1 MRPVDLA
8 ADETAAFVL
17 AHVATGHQ
25 RILDVGC
32 GNGLVAQG
40 LQLRGHEVVAID
52 ESAAAVEQALT
63 LGVDARLASWPDFA
77 DGPLDVVLFARSL
90 HHIGPL
96 AEAVAQA
103 ERVLAPSG
111 LVIVDEFERAQID
124 PATLEW
130 FYGIVRLLKTSQR
143 IADQDDSFATKLLRS
158 RGEYACW
165 AQHHDRGLHTA
176 IAMWSALRNR
186 FEAAS
191 ESSAPYLYRYLC
203 PLLAEDESGYT
214 IACEVLDMERRLA
227 RLGALSL
234 IGRRFVGRKR

>member
-8 ADETAAFVL
+8 AEETAAFVL

-40 LQLRGHEVVAID
+40 LQLRGHTVVAID
-52 ESAAAVEQALT
+52 ESAAAVEQAFA
-63 LGVDARLASWPDFA
+63 LGVDARLATWPDFA
-77 DGPLDVVLFARSL
+77 EGPFDVVLFARSL

-96 AEAVAQA
+96 AEAVAQV
-103 ERVLAPSG
+103 ERLLAPSG

-143 IADQDDSFATKLLRS
+143 IADQNDSFATKLLRS

-176 IAMWSALRNR
+176 TAMWSALRNR
-186 FEAAS
+186 FEAVS

-203 PLLAEDESGYT
+203 PLLAEDESGYK
-214 IACEVLDMERRLA
+214 IACEVLDMKRRLA
-227 RLGALSL
+227 RLGALNL